1 MKNKVLYMVS
11 FLILVPCAI
20 FSQDNLYFN
29 RSLQEFAAKMQ
40 LSDGAP
46 GYKIN
51 EGRITDVEGTE
62 YLNESFKKGEIY
74 TSEND
79 RFTGIPMRYNAYR
92 GEIEVKMPD
101 STVWSLTRNGSIM
114 QVNLNDMVLVYRN
127 FLSDDGE
134 KSGYLSLIYKGKSLL
149 FRRDYKVFM
158 EGVPS
163 NGIINEIPS
172 KIVDRPKEFYIQTDA
187 GNPKFFKT
195 SKDLSELRG
204 NQSQEIKLFIKR
216 EKINMKKEADLIK
229 LITYYDKIN

>member
-1 MKNKVLYMVS
+1 MVS
-11 FLILVPCAI
+11 FLILVPCVI
-20 FSQDNLYFN
+20 YGQDNLYFN
-29 RSLQEFAAKMQ
+29 RSLQDFASKMQ

-46 GYKIN
+46 GYKIT

-92 GEIEVKMPD
+92 GEIEVRMPD
-101 STVWSLTRNGSIM
+101 SIVWSLTRNGGILK
-114 QVNLNDMVLVYRN
+114 VNLNEMVLVYRN
-127 FLSDDGE
+127 FLSNDGE
-134 KSGYLSLIYKGKSLL
+134 KSGYLSLIYKGKNLL

-158 EGVPS
+158 PGKQS
-163 NGIINEIPS
+163 DGIVNEIPP

-187 GNPKFFKT
+187 GKPKYFKT
-195 SKDLSELRG
+195 SSDLSEILG
-204 NQSQEIKLFIKR
+204 NHSQEMKSFIKK
-216 EKINMKKEADLIK
+216 EKINIKKEADLIK